1 MQRVGTG
8 SRKAFESDQT
18 AGYVMSVYGN
28 TFDNLNLH
36 WGNKHFSHFMETMKV
51 FDTPPGDQ
59 FFIILFLLSLQEGL
73 MLIVL

>member
-1 MQRVGTG
+1 
-8 SRKAFESDQT
+8 
-18 AGYVMSVYGN
+18 MSVYGN